1 MASILVMERP
11 ENWPLE
17 IPGAEVVLARTY
29 LTDPAW
35 SQRRGLRVF
44 NVCRSYRYQSVGY
57 YVSLLAEAR
66 GHRPL
71 PSVATIQDLKNPSLV
86 RVLSDDLERLIQQN
100 LSSLLSDA
108 FTLSIYFGENVAKKY
123 QRLSR
128 QLFNLF
134 PAPLLRAEFL
144 KKEDAWEVRSLRPI
158 GAREIPDHHRPF
170 VIQQTQRYFSGKTP
184 PRPKPQTHRFDLALL
199 ADPKEPLPPSNDR
212 ALRRLEEAAE
222 DMEIRTERIARDD
235 LGRIAEFDGLFIRAT
250 TSVNHFTFR
259 FSRRAAA
266 EGLAVIDDPES
277 ILRCTNKVF
286 LAELLTRHKIA
297 IPETVIL
304 HRDNLD
310 QAIQTLGFPMILK
323 LPDSSFSQGVVRV
336 PDESVFRAR
345 AKAFLEGSDL
355 LIAQEYLP
363 TDFDWRVGVLNR
375 EILFVARYHMARGHW
390 QIIHGDGSADTRY
403 GGVEAVPPEEAPSDV
418 LETGLKAANL
428 MGDGFYGVDLKM
440 RDGQTF
446 VVEVNDNPNL
456 DAGYEDRIGGKEIYR
471 KIMAV
476 FLARMEARRERT
488 APA

>member
-35 SQRRGLRVF
+35 SQRRGLKVF

-86 RVLSDDLERLIQQN
+86 RVLSDDLEQLIQKS
-100 LSSLLSDA
+100 LSSLVSDA
-108 FTLSIYFGENVAKKY
+108 FTLSIYFGENVAKRY

-144 KKEDAWEVRSLRPI
+144 RTEGKLGGPEPSAHRGPGDSGPPSPLRHPADPAVLLREDPAPTQAPRPTDSTWRSWWTPR
-158 GAREIPDHHRPF
+158 RPF
-170 VIQQTQRYFSGKTP
+170 
-184 PRPKPQTHRFDLALL
+184 PRPTTGPCGA
-199 ADPKEPLPPSNDR
+199 S
-212 ALRRLEEAAE
+212 RRPRR
-222 DMEIRTERIARDD
+222 IWRSERRRITRDD

-266 EGLAVIDDPES
+266 EGLVVIDDPES

-297 IPETVIL
+297 VPKNGDPPSGQPGPG
-304 HRDNLD
+304 H
-310 QAIQTLGFPMILK
+310 
-323 LPDSSFSQGVVRV
+323 PDARV
-336 PDESVFRAR
+336 SP
-345 AKAFLEGSDL
+345 
-355 LIAQEYLP
+355 
-363 TDFDWRVGVLNR
+363 
-375 EILFVARYHMARGHW
+375 
-390 QIIHGDGSADTRY
+390 
-403 GGVEAVPPEEAPSDV
+403 
-418 LETGLKAANL
+418 
-428 MGDGFYGVDLKM
+428 
-440 RDGQTF
+440 
-446 VVEVNDNPNL
+446 
-456 DAGYEDRIGGKEIYR
+456 
-471 KIMAV
+471 
-476 FLARMEARRERT
+476 
-488 APA
+488 

>member
-29 LTDPAW
+29 LTDPGW
-35 SQRRGLRVF
+35 SQRRGLKVF

-86 RVLSDDLERLIQQN
+86 RVLSDDLEELIQKN

-144 KKEDAWEVRSLRPI
+144 KTDGAWQVRSLRPI
-158 GAREIPDHHRPF
+158 GAREISDHHRPF
-170 VIQQTQRYFSGKTP
+170 VVEQTQRYFSGKTP
-184 PRPKPQTHRFDLALL
+184 PKTKPQTYRFDLAILVE
-199 ADPKEPLPPSNDR
+199 PKEPLPPSNDR
-212 ALRRLEEAAE
+212 ALRRFEEAAE
-222 DMEIRTERIARDD
+222 DMEVRTERITRDD

-250 TSVNHFTFR
+250 TSANHFTFR

-297 IPETVIL
+297 VPKTVIL

-336 PDESVFRAR
+336 PDEAVFRLK

-363 TDFDWRVGVLNR
+363 TEFDWRVGVLNR

-403 GGVEAVPPEEAPSDV
+403 GGVEAVPPEEAPPAV

-440 RDGQTF
+440 RDGQVF

-456 DAGYEDRIGGKEIYR
+456 DAGYEDKVGGKEIYK
-471 KIMAV
+471 KIMTV
-476 FLARMEARRERT
+476 FLARMESRRERT
-488 APA
+488 APQ